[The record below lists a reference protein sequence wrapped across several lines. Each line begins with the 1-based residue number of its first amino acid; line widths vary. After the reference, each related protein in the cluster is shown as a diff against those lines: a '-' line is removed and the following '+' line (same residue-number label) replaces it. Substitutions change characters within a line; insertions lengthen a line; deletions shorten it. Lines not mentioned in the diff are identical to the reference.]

1 MIDLIPAHIN
11 GRRFEV
17 LADPKDTLEQK
28 GVPIGGYIR
37 ISTRKDSQLS
47 SIENQKKLLAQWA
60 EVNGYNLVRTYTD
73 IKSGEFSYL
82 RNEMNQLR
90 EDIRQGRI
98 KGVVTK
104 EISRTS
110 RDIMDILELK
120 REIASYGGFF
130 ISIKENY
137 DSRMDDDEFLLVL
150 HGALAQKERKTT
162 ASRVKVTQIIKAKEG
177 KTNVPQPA
185 FGYKLS
191 EDGQHLEVNPET
203 ASTYRFIVE
212 KFLEGWGQAKI
223 AKYLNEQGV
232 PSKRG
237 CRWCMNAVKTILSNP
252 VYLGITI
259 YNTTT
264 LVRDPNGRM
273 KRVVR
278 PREEWIIREG
288 THEPLITPDEFERIQ
303 QIINRRKE
311 MDKKEWT
318 CDRKY
323 LGSSI
328 LRCAEC
334 GAKIFGSRY
343 PKKVNGK
350 KAKGQYLYRYR
361 CLGTN
366 GKCSPPMKYWDME
379 KVDYNIMELFKK
391 IFADKEK
398 LMQAVREQTSLFDQD
413 NETLAVEREETR
425 RRLEQLDKAL
435 RKQQV
440 AYEED
445 VINLEEYRQRVA
457 ELREEKHVLTQKL
470 ESLNE
475 KLVRADNVMDRL
487 NAIYEKIAKKL
498 DRIHDLPFEEKIA
511 YVTTTF
517 EAIYLREDY
526 TITEVIFKLG

>member
-1 MIDLIPAHIN
+1 MIDLIPAHVS

-17 LADPKDTLEQK
+17 LVNPKDTLEQK
-28 GVPIGGYIR
+28 GMPIGGYIR
-37 ISTRKDSQLS
+37 ISTKKDSQLS

-60 EVNGYNLVRTYTD
+60 ELNGYNLVRPYTD

-82 RNEMNQLR
+82 RNEMAQLR

-120 REIASYGGFF
+120 REIAAYGGFF
-130 ISIKENY
+130 ISIKESY
-137 DSRMDDDEFLLVL
+137 DSRLDDDEFLLVL

-162 ASRVKVTQIIKAKEG
+162 AGRVKVTQIIKAKEG
-177 KTNVPQPA
+177 KTNVPAPA
-185 FGYKLS
+185 YGYQLS
-191 EDGQHLEVNPET
+191 DDRQHLVVNPET
-203 ASTYRFIVE
+203 APTYRLIVD

-223 AKYLNEQGV
+223 VKYLNEQGI

-237 CRWCMNAVKTILSNP
+237 CRWCSNAVRTILSNP

-264 LVRDPNGRM
+264 LIRDPYGRM
-273 KRVVR
+273 KRVIR

-288 THEPLITPDEFERIQ
+288 THEPLTTPDEFEKIQ
-303 QIINRRKE
+303 QIIRRRRE
-311 MDKKEWT
+311 MDTKEWT

-334 GAKIFGSRY
+334 GGKIFGSRY

-361 CLGTN
+361 CAGAN

-379 KVDYNIMELFKK
+379 KVDYLIMELFRN
-391 IFADKEK
+391 IFADKER
-398 LMQAVREQTSLFDQD
+398 LMQAVREQTSIFDQD
-413 NETLAVEREETR
+413 NEVLAADREEAR
-425 RRLEQLDKAL
+425 KRLEQLDKRL

-445 VINLEEYRQRVA
+445 VINLEEYRQRLA
-457 ELREEKHVLTQKL
+457 ELREEKHALTQKL

-475 KLVRADNVMDRL
+475 KLARADTVMDRL
-487 NAIYEKIAKKL
+487 HAIFAKVAARM
-498 DRIHDLPFEEKIA
+498 DRIHDLTFAEKIA

-517 EAIYLREDY
+517 EAIYLQEDY
-526 TITEVIFKLG
+526 TITDVIFKLV